1 MADRTLILKS
11 IQAVSENKTAP
22 AEDENLFD
30 SGHLDSFALTDLASE
45 LEGQFSITIPDS
57 DLTPRKFDT
66 IEHIQERV
74 DAYISAK
81 QK

>member
-11 IQAVSENKTAP
+11 IQAVSENKTVP

-45 LEGQFSITIPDS
+45 LESTFSIQIPDA

-66 IEHIQERV
+66 VERI
-74 DAYISAK
+74 DAYISGK

>member
-1 MADRTLILKS
+1 
-11 IQAVSENKTAP
+11 
-22 AEDENLFD
+22 LFD
-30 SGHLDSFALTDLASE
+30 SGHLDSFALTDLAST
-45 LEGQFSITIPDS
+45 LESTFGITIPDS

-66 IEHIQERV
+66 VERI